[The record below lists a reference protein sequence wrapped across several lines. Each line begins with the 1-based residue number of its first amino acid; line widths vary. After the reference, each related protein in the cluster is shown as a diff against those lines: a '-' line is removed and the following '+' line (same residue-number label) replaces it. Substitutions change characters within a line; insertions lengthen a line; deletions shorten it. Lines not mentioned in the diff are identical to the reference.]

1 MTYLRTIAALLAAA
15 ALMLP
20 LTIGC
25 KKEVEPETSGAQRTP
40 RDVFADDMAATEF
53 VRYSVDIGDG
63 GTLTY
68 ETLRFSANK
77 TWTGSAVLRLA
88 KEPYSCTESG
98 TCQLEEGSPINPT
111 TGRLMLVMTDTDC
124 PGRDAQKK
132 WKVEI
137 RLEGGKGGR
146 PEIVEL

>member
-1 MTYLRTIAALLAAA
+1 MLFALTIA

-20 LTIGC
+20 TTGC
-25 KKEVEPETSGAQRTP
+25 KKEAEPVTSGAQRTP
-40 RDVFADDMAATEF
+40 RDVFADDLAAAEF
-53 VRYSVDIGDG
+53 VRYSLDIGDG
-63 GTLTY
+63 SLTY
-68 ETLRFSANK
+68 ETMRFSANN

-98 TCQLEEGSPINPT
+98 TWQLEDGSPMNPT
-111 TGRLMLVMTDTDC
+111 TGRLMLVMDSTDC
-124 PGRDAQKK
+124 PGREASKK

-146 PEIVEL
+146 PAIVDL

>member
-1 MTYLRTIAALLAAA
+1 
-15 ALMLP
+15 
-20 LTIGC
+20 
-25 KKEVEPETSGAQRTP
+25 
-40 RDVFADDMAATEF
+40 VFADDLAAAEF

-63 GTLTY
+63 GSLTY
-68 ETLRFSANK
+68 ETLRYSANK

-98 TCQLEEGSPINPT
+98 TWQLEEGSPLNPT
-111 TGRLMLVMTDTDC
+111 TGRLMMVMDSTDC
-124 PGRDAQKK
+124 PGRDAPRK

>member
-1 MTYLRTIAALLAAA
+1 MTTPRMFVALLTAALL
-15 ALMLP
+15 LP
-20 LTIGC
+20 VATGC
-25 KKEVEPETSGAQRTP
+25 KKKAVEPETSGVQRTP
-40 RDVFADDMAATEF
+40 RDVFADDLAAAEF

-63 GTLTY
+63 GSLTY
-68 ETLRFSANK
+68 ETLRFVADN

-98 TCQLEEGSPINPT
+98 SWQLEEGSPLNPT
-111 TGRLMLVMTDTDC
+111 TGRLMMVMDSTDC

-146 PEIVEL
+146 PEIVDL

>member
-1 MTYLRTIAALLAAA
+1 ADDLAAA
-15 ALMLP
+15 
-20 LTIGC
+20 
-25 KKEVEPETSGAQRTP
+25 
-40 RDVFADDMAATEF
+40 EF
-53 VRYSVDIGDG
+53 VRYSVDIGDSG
-63 GTLTY
+63 SLTY
-68 ETLRFSANK
+68 ETLRYSANK

-98 TCQLEEGSPINPT
+98 TWQLEDGSPLNPT
-111 TGRLMLVMTDTDC
+111 TGRVMMVMDSTDC
-124 PGRDAQKK
+124 PGRDAPHK